1 MSSKAQPG
9 ADDSRDAF
17 EITEAMPMFLE
28 DHGIFPDGEYDVAAL
43 VDVLKELFSAGV
55 HFPQQDGATVTAG
68 ISRPEDSDG
77 YRVLIAAPGQDF
89 WLASRLIFAGNANGV
104 AYDGFMPSATE
115 AVDIANAMLHAWNS
129 QLA

>member
-1 MSSKAQPG
+1 MPGKDQPG

-28 DHGIFPDGEYDVAAL
+28 DNGISPDDEYDVAAL
-43 VDVLKELFSAGV
+43 VDTLKELFSTGV
-55 HFPQQDGATVTAG
+55 HFPRQDGVTVTAG
-68 ISRPEDSDG
+68 ISRPEDSNG
-77 YRVLIAAPGQDF
+77 YRILIEAPGQKF

-104 AYDGFMPSATE
+104 AYDDFMSSATE